1 MGKKLLFVYNPRSGR
16 GLIKQNL
23 AEIIDVLTKGGY
35 DVIAHPTQAAGD
47 ARETFARMA
56 GEVDTVVCSGGDGTM
71 DEVVDAVMKYA
82 PAMPVGYIPAGST
95 NDFANSLAI
104 SKNMVEAAEDIV
116 VGDIYQCDVGAFND
130 KHFIYVAAFGMFTN
144 VSYET
149 DQTLKNNLG
158 HLAYVLEAGKQL
170 FNIPSY
176 HIMVDADGRKVEG
189 NYAYGMIT
197 NSRLVGGMKNITG
210 RAVDMNDGLFE
221 VTLVHTPTNPIEV
234 NEIIQALLNGA
245 ETSLVEK
252 VKAKRVTIDSAEE
265 IAWTLDGEYGEAH
278 THVEIENRHK
288 ELQLFLNRRKPVK
301 LVSPNN

>member
-1 MGKKLLFVYNPRSGR
+1 
-16 GLIKQNL
+16 
-23 AEIIDVLTKGGY
+23 
-35 DVIAHPTQAAGD
+35 
-47 ARETFARMA
+47 
-56 GEVDTVVCSGGDGTM
+56 
-71 DEVVDAVMKYA
+71 
-82 PAMPVGYIPAGST
+82 
-95 NDFANSLAI
+95 
-104 SKNMVEAAEDIV
+104 
-116 VGDIYQCDVGAFND
+116 
-130 KHFIYVAAFGMFTN
+130 
-144 VSYET
+144 
-149 DQTLKNNLG
+149 
-158 HLAYVLEAGKQL
+158 
-170 FNIPSY
+170 
-176 HIMVDADGRKVEG
+176 
-189 NYAYGMIT
+189 
-197 NSRLVGGMKNITG
+197 MKNITG